1 MHIKK
6 IGQGKDLVLIHGW
19 GMHSGIWEPII
30 DRFSNQYTLH
40 LVDIPGMG
48 KSHVIN
54 PYDLDHVTEEISKAL
69 PPSFD
74 ILGWSL
80 GSLIAIKMSLMYPKK
95 IHRMVL
101 VGGTPCFINQTDWSY
116 GVDIRDFNNFTNNLF
131 KNYKSTM
138 INFYI
143 LQLMHSKN
151 SKLIIK
157 KLKEMEA
164 VENPPEIKSLQL
176 GLDILLNNDL
186 RNDINK
192 IKHQTLLI
200 TGDMD
205 RLTPKS
211 ASIWLESHLKESQL
225 KLIKGASHIP
235 FLSHS
240 DEFFN
245 CLDQF
250 LLAA

>member
-116 GVDIRDFNNFTNNLF
+116 GVDVRDFNNFANNLF

-211 ASIWLESHLKESQL
+211 ASMWLKSHLKESQL
-225 KLIKGASHIP
+225 QLIKGASHIP

>member
-116 GVDIRDFNNFTNNLF
+116 GVDVRDFNNFANKLF

-211 ASIWLESHLKESQL
+211 ASMWLESHLKESQL

>member
-30 DRFSNQYTLH
+30 DKFSNEYTLH

-48 KSHVIN
+48 KSHIID
-54 PYDLDHVTEEISKAL
+54 PYDLNHLVEVIIESL
-69 PPSFD
+69 PTSFD

-80 GSLIAIKMSLMYPKK
+80 GGLITLKMSLMYPEK

-101 VGGTPCFINQTDWSY
+101 VGGTPCFINQIDWSH
-116 GVDIRDFNNFTNNLF
+116 GVDIRDFNDFANKLF

-138 INFYI
+138 INFYT

-151 SKLIIK
+151 SKLLIK
-157 KLKEMEA
+157 KLKQIDEA
-164 VENPPEIKSLQL
+164 ENPPDVKSLQL
-176 GLDILLNNDL
+176 GLDILLKNDL
-186 RNDINK
+186 RDDINK
-192 IKHQTLLI
+192 IDHQTLLI
-200 TGDMD
+200 VGDMD

-211 ASIWLESHLKESQL
+211 ASMWLESHMKKGQL
-225 KLIKGASHIP
+225 KVIEGASHIP
-235 FLSHS
+235 FLSHP
-240 DEFFN
+240 DEFFRH
-245 CLDQF
+245 LDRF

>member
-6 IGQGKDLVLIHGW
+6 IGKGKDLVLIHGW
-19 GMHSGIWEPII
+19 GMHSSIWDPII
-30 DRFSNQYTLH
+30 NKFSNEYTLH

-48 KSHVIN
+48 KSHVID
-54 PYDLDHVTEEISKAL
+54 PYDLDHVVEAISKAL
-69 PPSFD
+69 PTSFD

-80 GSLIAIKMSLMYPKK
+80 GSLIALKMSLMYPKK

-101 VGGTPCFINQTDWSY
+101 VGGTPCFINQKDWSY
-116 GVDIRDFNNFTNNLF
+116 GVDVRDFNDFANKLF
-131 KNYKSTM
+131 KNYKSTI
-138 INFYI
+138 INFYT

-151 SKLIIK
+151 SKLLIK
-157 KLKEMEA
+157 ELKRIDEA
-164 VENPPEIKSLQL
+164 ENPPEVKSLQL

-186 RNDINK
+186 RDDINK
-192 IKHQTLLI
+192 IQHQTLLI

-205 RLTPKS
+205 RLTPMS
-211 ASIWLESHLKESQL
+211 ASIWLENHLKAGQL
-225 KLIKGASHIP
+225 KVIEGASHIP

-240 DEFFN
+240 DEFLN
-245 CLDQF
+245 HLDQF

>member
-30 DRFSNQYTLH
+30 DKFSNEYTLH
-40 LVDIPGMG
+40 LVDMPGMG
-48 KSHVIN
+48 KSHVID
-54 PYDLDHVTEEISKAL
+54 PYDLNHVVEVISESL
-69 PPSFD
+69 PTSFD

-80 GSLIAIKMSLMYPKK
+80 GSLITLKMSLMYPEK

-101 VGGTPCFINQTDWSY
+101 VGGTPCFINQIDWSH
-116 GVDIRDFNNFTNNLF
+116 GVDIRDFNDFANKLF

-138 INFYI
+138 INFYT

-151 SKLIIK
+151 SKLLIK
-157 KLKEMEA
+157 KLKQIDEA
-164 VENPPEIKSLQL
+164 ENPPDVKSLQL
-176 GLDILLNNDL
+176 GLEILLKNDL
-186 RNDINK
+186 RDDINK
-192 IKHQTLLI
+192 IDHQTLLI
-200 TGDMD
+200 VGDMD

-211 ASIWLESHLKESQL
+211 ASVWLESHMKKGQL
-225 KLIKGASHIP
+225 KVIEGASHIP
-235 FLSHS
+235 FLSHP
-240 DEFFN
+240 DEFFRH
-245 CLDQF
+245 LDRF

>member
-30 DRFSNQYTLH
+30 DKFSNEYTLH

-48 KSHVIN
+48 KSHVID
-54 PYDLDHVTEEISKAL
+54 PYDLNHVVEVISESL
-69 PPSFD
+69 PTSFD

-80 GSLIAIKMSLMYPKK
+80 GSLITLKMSLMYPEK

-101 VGGTPCFINQTDWSY
+101 VGGTPCFINQIDWSH
-116 GVDIRDFNNFTNNLF
+116 GVDIRDFNDFANKLF

-138 INFYI
+138 INFYT

-151 SKLIIK
+151 SKLLIK
-157 KLKEMEA
+157 KLKQIDEA
-164 VENPPEIKSLQL
+164 ENPPDVKSLQL
-176 GLDILLNNDL
+176 GLDILLKNDL
-186 RNDINK
+186 RDDINK
-192 IKHQTLLI
+192 IEHQTLLI
-200 TGDMD
+200 VGDMD

-211 ASIWLESHLKESQL
+211 ASMWLESHMKKGQL
-225 KLIKGASHIP
+225 KVIEGASHIP
-235 FLSHS
+235 FLSHP
-240 DEFFN
+240 DEFFRH
-245 CLDQF
+245 LDHF

>member
-116 GVDIRDFNNFTNNLF
+116 GVDFRDFNNFANNLF

-211 ASIWLESHLKESQL
+211 ASMWLESHLKESQL

-245 CLDQF
+245 YLDQF

>member
-48 KSHVIN
+48 KSDVIN

-116 GVDIRDFNNFTNNLF
+116 GVDVRDFNNFANKLF

-211 ASIWLESHLKESQL
+211 ASMWLESHLKESQL

-245 CLDQF
+245 YLDQF

>member
-30 DRFSNQYTLH
+30 DKFSNEYTLH

-48 KSHVIN
+48 KSHVID
-54 PYDLDHVTEEISKAL
+54 PYDLNHVVEVISESL
-69 PPSFD
+69 PTSFD

-80 GSLIAIKMSLMYPKK
+80 GSLITLKMSLMYPEK

-101 VGGTPCFINQTDWSY
+101 VGGTPCFINQIDWSH
-116 GVDIRDFNNFTNNLF
+116 GVDIRDFNDFANKLF

-138 INFYI
+138 INFYT

-151 SKLIIK
+151 SKLLIK
-157 KLKEMEA
+157 KLKQIDEA
-164 VENPPEIKSLQL
+164 ENPPDVKSLQL
-176 GLDILLNNDL
+176 GLDILLKNDL
-186 RNDINK
+186 RDDINK
-192 IKHQTLLI
+192 IDHQTLLI
-200 TGDMD
+200 VGNMD

-211 ASIWLESHLKESQL
+211 ASMWLESHMKKGQL
-225 KLIKGASHIP
+225 KVIEGASHIP
-235 FLSHS
+235 FLSHP
-240 DEFFN
+240 DEFFRH
-245 CLDQF
+245 LDRF

>member
-30 DRFSNQYTLH
+30 DKFSNEYTLH

-48 KSHVIN
+48 KSHVID
-54 PYDLDHVTEEISKAL
+54 PYDLNHVVEVISESL
-69 PPSFD
+69 PTSFD

-80 GSLIAIKMSLMYPKK
+80 GSLITLKMSLMYPEK

-101 VGGTPCFINQTDWSY
+101 VGGTPCFINRINWSH
-116 GVDIRDFNNFTNNLF
+116 GVDVRDFNDFANKLF

-138 INFYI
+138 INFYT

-151 SKLIIK
+151 SKLLIK
-157 KLKEMEA
+157 KLKQIDEA
-164 VENPPEIKSLQL
+164 ENPPDVKSLQL
-176 GLDILLNNDL
+176 GLDILLKNDL
-186 RNDINK
+186 RDDINK
-192 IKHQTLLI
+192 IDHQTLLI
-200 TGDMD
+200 VGDMD

-211 ASIWLESHLKESQL
+211 ASMWLESHMKKGQL
-225 KLIKGASHIP
+225 KVIEGASHIP
-235 FLSHS
+235 FLSHP
-240 DEFFN
+240 DEFFRH
-245 CLDQF
+245 LDRF

>member
-30 DRFSNQYTLH
+30 EKFSNQYTLH

-48 KSHVIN
+48 RSDSID
-54 PYDLDHVTEEISKAL
+54 PYDLNHLVEAISQKL
-69 PPSFD
+69 PSSFD

-80 GSLIAIKMSLMYPKK
+80 GSLIALKMSLLHPQK

-101 VGGTPCFINQTDWSY
+101 VGGTPCFINQTDWSC
-116 GVDIRDFNNFTNNLF
+116 GVDVRDFNDFADKLF
-131 KNYKSTM
+131 KDYKSTI
-138 INFYI
+138 INFYT
-143 LQLMHSKN
+143 LQLMHSKD
-151 SKLIIK
+151 SKFLIK
-157 KLKEMEA
+157 KLKEVNEKSD
-164 VENPPEIKSLQL
+164 PPKIKSLQL

-211 ASIWLESHLKESQL
+211 ASMWLESHLKESQL

>member
-95 IHRMVL
+95 INRMVL

-116 GVDIRDFNNFTNNLF
+116 GVDIRDFNNFANNLF

>member
-30 DRFSNQYTLH
+30 DKFSNEYTLH

-48 KSHVIN
+48 KSHVIE
-54 PYDLDHVTEEISKAL
+54 PYDLNHVVEVISESL
-69 PPSFD
+69 PTSFD

-80 GSLIAIKMSLMYPKK
+80 GGLITLKMSLMYPEK

-101 VGGTPCFINQTDWSY
+101 VGGTPCFINQIDWSH
-116 GVDIRDFNNFTNNLF
+116 GVDIRDFNDFANKLF

-138 INFYI
+138 MNFYT

-151 SKLIIK
+151 SKLLIK
-157 KLKEMEA
+157 KLKQIDEA
-164 VENPPEIKSLQL
+164 ENPPDVKSLQL
-176 GLDILLNNDL
+176 GLDILLKNDL
-186 RNDINK
+186 RDDINK
-192 IKHQTLLI
+192 IDHQTLLI
-200 TGDMD
+200 VGDMD

-211 ASIWLESHLKESQL
+211 ASMWLESHMKKGQL
-225 KLIKGASHIP
+225 KVIEGASHIP
-235 FLSHS
+235 FLSHP
-240 DEFFN
+240 DEFFRH
-245 CLDQF
+245 LDRF

>member
-19 GMHSGIWEPII
+19 GMHSGIWAPII
-30 DRFSNQYTLH
+30 DKFSNQYTLH

-48 KSHVIN
+48 KSHVID
-54 PYDLDHVTEEISKAL
+54 PYDLNHVVEVISESL
-69 PPSFD
+69 PTSFD

-80 GSLIAIKMSLMYPKK
+80 GSLITIKMSLMYPEK

-101 VGGTPCFINQTDWSY
+101 VGGTPCFINQIDWSH
-116 GVDIRDFNNFTNNLF
+116 GVDIRDFNDFANKLF

-138 INFYI
+138 INFYT

-151 SKLIIK
+151 SKLLIK
-157 KLKEMEA
+157 KLKQIDEA
-164 VENPPEIKSLQL
+164 ENPPDVKSLQL
-176 GLDILLNNDL
+176 GLDILLRNDL
-186 RNDINK
+186 RDDINK
-192 IKHQTLLI
+192 IDHQTLLI
-200 TGDMD
+200 VGDMD

-211 ASIWLESHLKESQL
+211 ASMWLESHMKKGQL
-225 KLIKGASHIP
+225 KVIEGASHIP
-235 FLSHS
+235 FLSHP
-240 DEFFN
+240 DEFFRH
-245 CLDQF
+245 LDRF

>member
-30 DRFSNQYTLH
+30 DKFSNEYTLH

-48 KSHVIN
+48 KSHVID
-54 PYDLDHVTEEISKAL
+54 PYDLNHVVEVISESL
-69 PPSFD
+69 PTSFD

-80 GSLIAIKMSLMYPKK
+80 GSLITLKMSLMYPEK

-101 VGGTPCFINQTDWSY
+101 VGGTPCFINQIDWSH
-116 GVDIRDFNNFTNNLF
+116 GVDIRDFNDFANKLF

-138 INFYI
+138 INFYT

-151 SKLIIK
+151 SKLLIK
-157 KLKEMEA
+157 KLKQIDEA
-164 VENPPEIKSLQL
+164 ENPRDVKSLQL
-176 GLDILLNNDL
+176 GLDILLKNDL
-186 RNDINK
+186 RDDINK
-192 IKHQTLLI
+192 IDHQTLLI
-200 TGDMD
+200 VGDMD

-211 ASIWLESHLKESQL
+211 ASMWLESHMKKGQL
-225 KLIKGASHIP
+225 KVIEGASHIP
-235 FLSHS
+235 FLSHP
-240 DEFFN
+240 DEFFRH
-245 CLDQF
+245 LDRF

>member
-30 DRFSNQYTLH
+30 DKFSNEYTLH

-48 KSHVIN
+48 KSHVID
-54 PYDLDHVTEEISKAL
+54 PYDLNHVVEVISESL
-69 PPSFD
+69 PTSFD

-80 GSLIAIKMSLMYPKK
+80 GSLITIKMSLMYPEK

-101 VGGTPCFINQTDWSY
+101 VGGTPCFINQIDWSH
-116 GVDIRDFNNFTNNLF
+116 GVDIRDFNDFANKLF

-138 INFYI
+138 INFYT

-151 SKLIIK
+151 SKLLIK
-157 KLKEMEA
+157 KLKQIDEA
-164 VENPPEIKSLQL
+164 ENPPDVKSLQL
-176 GLDILLNNDL
+176 GLDILLKNDL
-186 RNDINK
+186 RDDINK
-192 IKHQTLLI
+192 IDHQTLLI
-200 TGDMD
+200 VGDMD

-211 ASIWLESHLKESQL
+211 ASMWLESHMKKGQL
-225 KLIKGASHIP
+225 KVIEGASHIP
-235 FLSHS
+235 FLSHP
-240 DEFFN
+240 DEFFRH
-245 CLDQF
+245 LDRF

>member
-116 GVDIRDFNNFTNNLF
+116 GVDIRDFNNFANNLF

-211 ASIWLESHLKESQL
+211 ASMWLESHLKESQL

>member
-30 DRFSNQYTLH
+30 DKFSNEYTLH

-48 KSHVIN
+48 KSHVID
-54 PYDLDHVTEEISKAL
+54 PYDLNHVVEVISESL
-69 PPSFD
+69 PTSFD

-80 GSLIAIKMSLMYPKK
+80 GGLITLKMSLMYPEK

-101 VGGTPCFINQTDWSY
+101 VGGTPCFINQIDWSH
-116 GVDIRDFNNFTNNLF
+116 GVDIRDFNDFANKLF

-138 INFYI
+138 INFYT

-151 SKLIIK
+151 SKLLIK
-157 KLKEMEA
+157 KLKQIDEA
-164 VENPPEIKSLQL
+164 ENPPDVKSLQL
-176 GLDILLNNDL
+176 GLDILLKNDL
-186 RNDINK
+186 RDDINK
-192 IKHQTLLI
+192 IDHQTLLI
-200 TGDMD
+200 VGDMD

-211 ASIWLESHLKESQL
+211 ASMWLESHMKKGQL
-225 KLIKGASHIP
+225 KVIEGASHIP
-235 FLSHS
+235 FLSHP
-240 DEFFN
+240 DEFFRH
-245 CLDQF
+245 LDRF

>member
-30 DRFSNQYTLH
+30 DKFSNEYTLH

-48 KSHVIN
+48 KSHVID
-54 PYDLDHVTEEISKAL
+54 PYDLNHVVEVISESL
-69 PPSFD
+69 PTSFD

-80 GSLIAIKMSLMYPKK
+80 GSLITLKMSLMYPEK

-101 VGGTPCFINQTDWSY
+101 VGGTPCFINQIDWSH
-116 GVDIRDFNNFTNNLF
+116 GVDIRDFNDFANKLF

-138 INFYI
+138 INFYT

-151 SKLIIK
+151 SKLLIK
-157 KLKEMEA
+157 KLKQIDEA
-164 VENPPEIKSLQL
+164 ENPPDVKSLQL
-176 GLDILLNNDL
+176 GLEILLKNDL
-186 RNDINK
+186 RDDINK
-192 IKHQTLLI
+192 IDHQTLLI
-200 TGDMD
+200 VGDMD

-211 ASIWLESHLKESQL
+211 ASMWLESHMKKGQL
-225 KLIKGASHIP
+225 KVIEGASHIP
-235 FLSHS
+235 FLSHP
-240 DEFFN
+240 DEFFRH
-245 CLDQF
+245 LDRF

>member
-116 GVDIRDFNNFTNNLF
+116 GVNVRDFNNFANKLF

-211 ASIWLESHLKESQL
+211 ASMWLESNLKESQL

>member
-30 DRFSNQYTLH
+30 DKFSNEYTLH

-48 KSHVIN
+48 KSHIID
-54 PYDLDHVTEEISKAL
+54 PYDLNHLVEVISESL
-69 PPSFD
+69 PTSFD

-80 GSLIAIKMSLMYPKK
+80 GGLITLKMSLMYPEK

-101 VGGTPCFINQTDWSY
+101 VGGTPCFINQIDWIH
-116 GVDIRDFNNFTNNLF
+116 GVDIRDFNDFANKLF

-138 INFYI
+138 INFYT

-151 SKLIIK
+151 SKLLIK
-157 KLKEMEA
+157 KLKQIDEA
-164 VENPPEIKSLQL
+164 ENPPDVKSLQL
-176 GLDILLNNDL
+176 GLDILLKNDL
-186 RNDINK
+186 RDDINK
-192 IKHQTLLI
+192 IDHQTLLI
-200 TGDMD
+200 VGDMD

-211 ASIWLESHLKESQL
+211 ASMWLESHMKKGQL
-225 KLIKGASHIP
+225 KVIEGASHIP
-235 FLSHS
+235 FLSHP
-240 DEFFN
+240 DEFFRH
-245 CLDQF
+245 LDRF

>member
-116 GVDIRDFNNFTNNLF
+116 GVDIRDFNNFANNLF

-164 VENPPEIKSLQL
+164 VENPLEIKSLQL

>member
-30 DRFSNQYTLH
+30 DKFSNEYTLH

-48 KSHVIN
+48 KSHVID
-54 PYDLDHVTEEISKAL
+54 PYDLNHVVEVISESL
-69 PPSFD
+69 PTSFD

-80 GSLIAIKMSLMYPKK
+80 GSLITLKMSLMYPEK

-101 VGGTPCFINQTDWSY
+101 VGGTPCFINQIDWSH
-116 GVDIRDFNNFTNNLF
+116 GVDIRDFNDFANKLF

-138 INFYI
+138 INFYT

-151 SKLIIK
+151 SKLLIK
-157 KLKEMEA
+157 KLKQIDEA
-164 VENPPEIKSLQL
+164 ENPPDVKSLQL
-176 GLDILLNNDL
+176 GLDILLKNDL
-186 RNDINK
+186 RDDINK
-192 IKHQTLLI
+192 IDHQTLLI
-200 TGDMD
+200 VGNMD

-211 ASIWLESHLKESQL
+211 ASMWLESHMKKGQL
-225 KLIKGASHIP
+225 KVIEGASHIP
-235 FLSHS
+235 FLSHP
-240 DEFFN
+240 DEFFRH
-245 CLDQF
+245 LDHF

>member
-6 IGQGKDLVLIHGW
+6 VGQGKDLVLIHGW

-48 KSHVIN
+48 KSDVIN

-116 GVDIRDFNNFTNNLF
+116 GVDVRDFNNFANNLF

-211 ASIWLESHLKESQL
+211 ASMWLESHLKESQL

>member
-30 DRFSNQYTLH
+30 DKFSNEYTLH
-40 LVDIPGMG
+40 LVDMPGMG
-48 KSHVIN
+48 KSHVID
-54 PYDLDHVTEEISKAL
+54 PYDLNHVVEVISESL
-69 PPSFD
+69 PTSFD

-80 GSLIAIKMSLMYPKK
+80 GSLITLKMSLMYPEK

-101 VGGTPCFINQTDWSY
+101 VGGTPCFINQIDWSH
-116 GVDIRDFNNFTNNLF
+116 GVDIRDFNDFANKLF

-138 INFYI
+138 INFYT

-151 SKLIIK
+151 SKLLIK
-157 KLKEMEA
+157 KLKQIDEA
-164 VENPPEIKSLQL
+164 ENPPDVKSLQL
-176 GLDILLNNDL
+176 GLDILLKNDL
-186 RNDINK
+186 RDDINK
-192 IKHQTLLI
+192 IEHQTLLI
-200 TGDMD
+200 VGDMD

-211 ASIWLESHLKESQL
+211 ASMWLESHMKKGQL
-225 KLIKGASHIP
+225 KVIEGASHIP
-235 FLSHS
+235 FLSHP
-240 DEFFN
+240 DEFFRH
-245 CLDQF
+245 LDRF

>member
-48 KSHVIN
+48 KSDVIN

-101 VGGTPCFINQTDWSY
+101 VGGTPCFINQKDWSY
-116 GVDIRDFNNFTNNLF
+116 GVDVRDFNNFANKLF

-138 INFYI
+138 INFYT

-211 ASIWLESHLKESQL
+211 ASMWLESHLKESQL

>member
-30 DRFSNQYTLH
+30 DGFSNQYTLH

-69 PPSFD
+69 PPLFD

-116 GVDIRDFNNFTNNLF
+116 GVDIRDFNNFANNLF

-211 ASIWLESHLKESQL
+211 ASMWLESHLKESQL

>member
-30 DRFSNQYTLH
+30 DKFSNEYTLH

-48 KSHVIN
+48 KSHVID
-54 PYDLDHVTEEISKAL
+54 PYDLNHVVEVISESL
-69 PPSFD
+69 PTSFD

-80 GSLIAIKMSLMYPKK
+80 GSLITLKMSLMYPEK

-101 VGGTPCFINQTDWSY
+101 VGGTPCFINQIDWSH
-116 GVDIRDFNNFTNNLF
+116 GVDIRDFNDFANKLF

-138 INFYI
+138 INFYT

-151 SKLIIK
+151 SKLLIK
-157 KLKEMEA
+157 KLKQINEA
-164 VENPPEIKSLQL
+164 ENPPDVKSLQL
-176 GLDILLNNDL
+176 GLDILLRNDL
-186 RNDINK
+186 RDDINK
-192 IKHQTLLI
+192 IDHQTLLI
-200 TGDMD
+200 VGDMD

-211 ASIWLESHLKESQL
+211 ASMWLESHMKKGQL
-225 KLIKGASHIP
+225 KVIEGASHIP
-235 FLSHS
+235 FLSHP
-240 DEFFN
+240 DEFFRH
-245 CLDQF
+245 LDRF

>member
-48 KSHVIN
+48 KSDVIN

-95 IHRMVL
+95 IHRIVL

-116 GVDIRDFNNFTNNLF
+116 GVDVRDFNNFANNLF

-211 ASIWLESHLKESQL
+211 ASMWLESHLKESQL

>member
-30 DRFSNQYTLH
+30 DKFSNEYTLH

-48 KSHVIN
+48 KSHVID
-54 PYDLDHVTEEISKAL
+54 PYDLNHVVEVISESL
-69 PPSFD
+69 PTSFD

-80 GSLIAIKMSLMYPKK
+80 GSLITLKMSLMYPEK

-101 VGGTPCFINQTDWSY
+101 VGGTPCFINRTDWSH
-116 GVDIRDFNNFTNNLF
+116 GVDVRDFNDFANKLF

-138 INFYI
+138 INFYT

-151 SKLIIK
+151 SKLLIK
-157 KLKEMEA
+157 KLKQIDEA
-164 VENPPEIKSLQL
+164 ENPPDVKSLQL
-176 GLDILLNNDL
+176 GLDILLKNDL
-186 RNDINK
+186 RDDINK
-192 IKHQTLLI
+192 IDHQTLLI
-200 TGDMD
+200 VGDMD

-211 ASIWLESHLKESQL
+211 ASMWLESHMKKGQL
-225 KLIKGASHIP
+225 KVIEGASHIP
-235 FLSHS
+235 FLSHP
-240 DEFFN
+240 DEFFRH
-245 CLDQF
+245 LDRF

>member
-48 KSHVIN
+48 KSHVVN

-95 IHRMVL
+95 IHRIVL

-116 GVDIRDFNNFTNNLF
+116 GVDVRDFNNFANKLF

-211 ASIWLESHLKESQL
+211 ASMWLESHLKESQL

-245 CLDQF
+245 
-250 LLAA
+250 

>member
-30 DRFSNQYTLH
+30 DKFSNEYTLH

-48 KSHVIN
+48 KSHVID
-54 PYDLDHVTEEISKAL
+54 PYDLNHVVEVISESL
-69 PPSFD
+69 PTSFD

-80 GSLIAIKMSLMYPKK
+80 GSLITLKMSLMYPEK

-101 VGGTPCFINQTDWSY
+101 VGGTPCFINQIDWSH
-116 GVDIRDFNNFTNNLF
+116 GVDIRDFNDFANKLF

-138 INFYI
+138 INFYT

-151 SKLIIK
+151 SKLLIK
-157 KLKEMEA
+157 KLKQIDEA
-164 VENPPEIKSLQL
+164 ENPPDVKSLQL
-176 GLDILLNNDL
+176 GLDILLKNDL
-186 RNDINK
+186 RDDINK
-192 IKHQTLLI
+192 IEHQTLLI
-200 TGDMD
+200 VGDMD

-211 ASIWLESHLKESQL
+211 ASMWLESHMKKGQL
-225 KLIKGASHIP
+225 KVIEGASHIP
-235 FLSHS
+235 FLSHP
-240 DEFFN
+240 DEFFRH
-245 CLDQF
+245 LDRF